1 MAGMFEGRVKCLEQ
15 EQCMA
20 GNSKINVEGALKG
33 AHCWQGFGV
42 RGPFLHGTW
51 KGAELLLATTMA

>member
-20 GNSKINVEGALKG
+20 GDGKVIVEGAMKG
-33 AHCWQGFGV
+33 ANCWQGFGV
-42 RGPFLHGTW
+42 GGPFCTERGRRRTVC
-51 KGAELLLATTMA
+51 